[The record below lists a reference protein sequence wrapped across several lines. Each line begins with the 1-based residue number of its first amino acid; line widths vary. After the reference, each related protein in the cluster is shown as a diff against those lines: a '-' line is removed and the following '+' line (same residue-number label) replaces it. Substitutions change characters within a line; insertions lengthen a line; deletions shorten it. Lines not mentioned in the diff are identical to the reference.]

1 FLKKIGFDSKKKL
14 RERISEDIS
23 RSYVTKSESTLRK
36 NIGDKLISKN
46 SFDFPS
52 SFIEDE
58 EKRLSNEYINRMNQ
72 QGIKIDQIDEKT
84 KLVIAES
91 ANRNIKLALIFAEI
105 ARLEGM
111 SVTDGEIE
119 KVLIS
124 MANDQKVAINKIKKY
139 YKENNLL
146 DDVRVRI
153 TDEKVVQ
160 FLISKAKIKEIKS
173 KDVKKVKRSP

>member
-1 FLKKIGFDSKKKL
+1 
-14 RERISEDIS
+14 
-23 RSYVTKSESTLRK
+23 
-36 NIGDKLISKN
+36 
-46 SFDFPS
+46 
-52 SFIEDE
+52 
-58 EKRLSNEYINRMNQ
+58 MNQ